1 MVAGSAPAVGAPIM
15 ADTTNAAP
23 AAAKPA
29 AAKNEAARDFVAR
42 IARLFLLF
50 PLTNYRLANWFGIAV
65 NLRCADL
72 LQTHVGSSS
81 CLRAAS
87 RRFAANSR
95 RQCPRNPHAMAG
107 NSTANLLF
115 RSGPLLDLI

>member
-1 MVAGSAPAVGAPIM
+1 M

-29 AAKNEAARDFVAR
+29 AAKNEAVRDFGER
-42 IARLFLLF
+42 IARRFLLF
-50 PLTNYRLANWFGIAV
+50 PLTNYQLANCFDIAV
-65 NLRCADL
+65 SLWCVHL
-72 LQTHVGSSS
+72 LQTQVGPSS

-87 RRFAANSR
+87 RWFAANSR

-107 NSTANLLF
+107 NSTANLLS
-115 RSGPLLDLI
+115 RSDPLLDLI